1 MAAMSVN
8 NKNFEKEILKSD
20 IPALVNVCAE
30 WCFQC
35 RVVDPIIDDLADE
48 YKGKFKIAKLNYN
61 KNKTTAAKYDI
72 KSIPTL
78 LIFIKGEMVERFD
91 EVDPEKDF
99 NAILDKYIKKKPKK
113 TPKA

>member
-1 MAAMSVN
+1 MGAMKIDS
-8 NKNFEKEILKSD
+8 KNFEKEVLKSE
-20 IPALVNVCAE
+20 IPVLVNVCAE

-48 YKGKFKIAKLNYN
+48 YKGKFKVAKLNYN
-61 KNKTTAAKYDI
+61 ENKTTAAKFDI
-72 KSIPTL
+72 KWIPTL
-78 LIFIKGEMVERFD
+78 LIFINGEMVERFD